1 MKNLFKYISL
11 ILVLVAFW
19 GCQEEEPELGSPI
32 AASELDFDIY
42 QDAND
47 PNMVV
52 LESRTPN
59 VIPFWT
65 TPSGR
70 STSVTDTVRLAFP
83 GTYKFVYSVQSRG
96 GLVSADTTI
105 INITTSNLSYV
116 DDPLYNLITGGGP
129 GNSKTW
135 LLDLDEEGVSKYFI
149 GPMYF
154 LGSEVGYGEECL
166 VEDGDCWDYKPDWQ
180 GNQWVATLGDYG
192 SMTFGLENNATLV
205 ANHNMIPARGQES
218 GVFEINTDTYTLS
231 TSDATPLHTPNYED
245 CVDNWGQARIIS
257 LTENTMQLG
266 FFRKESCESV
276 ALLVF
281 NYISEEY
288 AENWVPEDQGEPEP
302 DLPDDWQDDVNQ
314 QVNTE
319 LTWVLSPETP
329 FNYAN
334 LDGTLMNP
342 SWISPA
348 DYPEWTGYTADL
360 AANFAEFSLT
370 FNSADSTALYT
381 DPSGNE
387 NEGSYVLSE
396 NGIYTFEGI
405 DPNFNITPGTSFAP
419 TAENQLRILQ
429 IEYDNEGKVSGMWVG
444 ARSTEKPEYLAYH
457 LVLQGDA
464 PADPLRAWKNAL
476 VGKTFIPDI
485 NWFINFV
492 GVAPGFA
499 GGWTNSDT
507 FGDDYTQDWVYDE
520 STREIAETASI
531 MFFMDGDQMKVTVS
545 QTLITEHQ
553 DGENWVTDDTNTEYS
568 VTGNVNIDPEE
579 GILSID
585 VPLIDYAGS
594 AARWLQTNGT
604 DNSGDWFFVPH
615 GGSTLSTINS
625 AGLWLGYTTP
635 DKPTETTIFHY
646 IVAN

>member
-1 MKNLFKYISL
+1 MRNVFKYLSL
-11 ILVLVAFW
+11 MIVLVAFW

-32 AASELDFDIY
+32 SASELNFEIY

-47 PNMVV
+47 PNKVI
-52 LESRTPN
+52 LESHTPN

-96 GLVSADTTI
+96 GIVSADTTV

-231 TSDATPLHTPNYED
+231 TSDATPLHTPNYEE

-266 FFRKESCESV
+266 FFRKASCESV

-319 LTWVLSPETP
+319 LTWILSPETP

-342 SWISPA
+342 GWNSPS

-419 TAENQLRILQ
+419 SAENQLRILQ
-429 IEYDNEGKVSGMWVG
+429 IEYSGDKVSGMWVG
-444 ARSTEKPEYLAYH
+444 VRDPEKPEYLAYK
-457 LVLQGDA
+457 LILQEGGSGSGGEEPGEVTEIPVDNSKVPYGDLENNGNFRIELYNGFGG
-464 PADPLRAWKNAL
+464 PTLTDPPIDPTAINFNNKIEMTFTIEGVTLASGASGNYTAAIGYANPGFDPSSFGSTGGAGEVNVTGDGTYTVYVEL
-476 VGKTFIPDI
+476 QPGKTFEAAHVLVIDI
-485 NWFINFV
+485 IGMANDIEDLEAV
-492 GVAPGFA
+492 
-499 GGWTNSDT
+499 
-507 FGDDYTQDWVYDE
+507 
-520 STREIAETASI
+520 TATV
-531 MFFMDGDQMKVTVS
+531 DQ
-545 QTLITEHQ
+545 L
-553 DGENWVTDDTNTEYS
+553 
-568 VTGNVNIDPEE
+568 
-579 GILSID
+579 
-585 VPLIDYAGS
+585 
-594 AARWLQTNGT
+594 
-604 DNSGDWFFVPH
+604 
-615 GGSTLSTINS
+615 TIQ
-625 AGLWLGYTTP
+625 
-635 DKPTETTIFHY
+635 
-646 IVAN
+646 